1 MNPFPHILVPID
13 FEASADDAL
22 EVAMELAQTFGAKL
36 TLLHVWELPVY
47 PYMEF
52 MVDSQLV
59 ASVQDRVVAMLDT
72 KLEQVRKSL
81 PNAESK
87 LETGLAWSGIL
98 KAVEELRP
106 NLIVM
111 GTHGRRGLSHAL
123 LGSVAEKVVRLS
135 PIPVLTVRPK
145 HVS

>member
-1 MNPFPHILVPID
+1 MTLFPHIIVPID
-13 FEASADDAL
+13 FEASANDAL
-22 EVAMELAQTFGAKL
+22 EVAMELAQAFGAKL
-36 TLLHVWELPVY
+36 TLIHVWEMPVY

-52 MVDSQLV
+52 MLDSQV
-59 ASVQDRVVAMLDT
+59 IATVQDRAVAMLAS

-87 LETGLAWSGIL
+87 LETGLAWNGIL
-98 KAVEELRP
+98 KAVDELRP
-106 NLIVM
+106 DLIVM

-145 HVS
+145 NLS